1 MTIKKQKWHQKEI
14 KGVLRIYKPAGGELS
29 AFDSL
34 RMGDKRN
41 GSNSIKYSTMER
53 QVHGIPLDVIQFIWF
68 YSISIAQRRFCRSE
82 CLRWHSIEISS
93 QGECVLRFPRWFRK
107 AFKAN
112 EVFAHKFSTPR
123 STGVWLMCYISGK
136 KKNWHKR
143 LKIIFDGTAR

>member
-1 MTIKKQKWHQKEI
+1 MTVTEQKWHQKEI

-29 AFDSL
+29 AFES
-34 RMGDKRN
+34 RKMSDKRN

-82 CLRWHSIEISS
+82 RFRWHSIEISS
-93 QGECVLRFPRWFRK
+93 QGECVLPSPRWFRK

-112 EVFAHKFSTPR
+112 EVFGRKFSTP
-123 STGVWLMCYISGK
+123 TLDGVWLMCYISGK
-136 KKNWHKR
+136 KRIDIKDWK
-143 LKIIFDGTAR
+143 